1 MISGHFVVAI
11 YKETLKEL
19 KYFKRDLIS
28 GHILFRCEQFS
39 SSGVKSPIYLPKH
52 WAIRAASVPSMGSHK
67 RATTG

>member
-11 YKETLKEL
+11 YKKTLKEL
-19 KYFKRDLIS
+19 ILKTDLIS

-39 SSGVKSPIYLPKH
+39 SNGVKSSIYLPKH